1 MEIKYLLEEMK
12 KRLKKFKEDVEK
24 ESVSHGDHKP
34 HCCALPEEVVH
45 PEAGGHKGAESGTY
59 KKAA

>member
-1 MEIKYLLEEMK
+1 MMGAAFAGLLLGVSFQSVSG
-12 KRLKKFKEDVEK
+12 RDIAAK

-34 HCCALPEEVVH
+34 QCCTLPEE
-45 PEAGGHKGAESGTY
+45 ALHKEKGSEGD

>member
-1 MEIKYLLEEMK
+1 MEMK
-12 KRLKKFKEDVEK
+12 VLEKVVKGFKKFKEDLEK

-34 HCCALPEEVVH
+34 HCCTLPEEIIYK
-45 PEAGGHKGAESGTY
+45 EKESGKD